1 MQNLKRLNEEK
12 LDTIIGGTNN
22 VITGSIV
29 NAFVNIIELL
39 TSAGEGIGSSI
50 RRIIG
55 NNMCPLR

>member
-1 MQNLKRLNEEK
+1 MKKIKEENL
-12 LDTIIGGTNN
+12 DIIIGGTNN
-22 VITGSIV
+22 IVTGSII

-39 TSAGEGIGSSI
+39 TKAGEGIGSSI